1 MIVLDFG
8 WNTKFVMKSADALK
22 IIEILEKAHQYEE
35 KWRKEE
41 DGGTTYH
48 VWDIDDSNKL
58 PSMKI
63 ISEALFQMAKLA
75 GKPEKA

>member
-1 MIVLDFG
+1 MMVLDFG
-8 WNTKFVMKSADALK
+8 WDRKFIVKTEDALK
-22 IIEILEKAHQYEE
+22 MIQILEKAELYEE

-48 VWDIDDSNKL
+48 VWPVGDRL
-58 PSMKI
+58 PGLKI
-63 ISEALFQMAKLA
+63 VSESLYQMAKLA

>member
-22 IIEILEKAHQYEE
+22 IVEILEKAEQYEE
-35 KWRKEE
+35 KWRKNE

-48 VWDIDDSNKL
+48 VWPIEDPSKL

-63 ISEALFQMAKLA
+63 VSEALYQMAKLA
-75 GKPEKA
+75 GKPEEK

>member
-22 IIEILEKAHQYEE
+22 IVEILEKADQYEE
-35 KWRKEE
+35 KWRKPE

-48 VWDIDDSNKL
+48 VWPIDDVSKL

-63 ISEALFQMAKLA
+63 VSEALYQMAKLA
-75 GKPEKA
+75 GKPEEK

>member
-1 MIVLDFG
+1 MMVLDFG
-8 WNTKFVMKSADALK
+8 WNTKFIVKTEDALK
-22 IIEILEKAHQYEE
+22 IINILEKAEMYEE

-48 VWDIDDSNKL
+48 VWPVGDKL
-58 PSMKI
+58 PGLKI
-63 ISEALFQMAKLA
+63 VSESLYQMAKLA